1 MKNNFYKKSFV
12 FAAVLYVTAFMVLF
26 GSLNFK
32 NHLRTAVLPNSSPK
46 IVHAT
51 AVNQRQIQQQI
62 NKIKAERQAKHRAEI
77 ARQKHL
83 IDLARQAKQQRIA
96 EQRRL
101 IKLKEQQ
108 NKIAQQQ
115 KYQAA
120 LAKKKL
126 VQMQQRQQRM
136 QQHLAE
142 LKKRNLDTQTEV
154 EKQLQQE
161 IAAKQQQIAAV
172 QTKQELTEINKYR
185 SLIINVI
192 EQNWIIPSK
201 IDKNLSA
208 QLLINLAPGGT
219 VLGVKI
225 LKSSGNVALDNS
237 AVTAVWKSSPLP
249 VPSAV
254 NIFNQM
260 RKLHLTVRPEGYV
273 NDIGVRKNG
282 VKA

>member
-1 MKNNFYKKSFV
+1 MKNNFYKKSFI
-12 FAAVLYVTAFMVLF
+12 FAAILYVAAFIVLF

-32 NHLRTAVLPNSSPK
+32 NHLHTAVLPNPSSK

-51 AVNQRQIQQQI
+51 TVNQRQIQQQI
-62 NKIKAERQAKHRAEI
+62 NKIKAEHQAKHRAEI

-83 IDLARQAKQQRIA
+83 LALAKKARQQRIA

-108 NKIAQQQ
+108 NKIAQQR
-115 KYQAA
+115 KYQTA

-126 VQMQQRQQRM
+126 LQMQQRQQRM
-136 QQHLAE
+136 QQHLDE
-142 LKKRNLDTQTEV
+142 LKKRNLATQTNEV
-154 EKQLQQE
+154 EKQLQSQ
-161 IAAKQQQIAAV
+161 IAAKQQQITAA
-172 QTKQELTEINKYR
+172 QTEQELTEVNKYK

-208 QLLINLAPGGT
+208 QLLIDLAPGGT

-225 LKSSGNVALDNS
+225 LKSSGNAALDNS
-237 AVTAVWKSSPLP
+237 AITAVWKSSPLP

-260 RKLHLTVRPEGYV
+260 RKLHLTVRPEGYL
-273 NDIGVRKNG
+273 
-282 VKA
+282 